1 MYQLKVAKEEG
12 NWPPACEAG
21 YCQGPM
27 VGILKEVNIV
37 WRDQRGITGLET
49 AIVLIA
55 FVVVSS
61 VFAFAAL
68 STGLF
73 SSSKSGGTIDA
84 ALSETRGSMEL
95 KGSVILTSSTTGTSG
110 VVSDI
115 AFQVGSA
122 AGGETIDLTPGKT
135 IIKYTDSG
143 QSKIF
148 DSTSGFT
155 ATALGSADS
164 DKLLERKEVYELRL
178 ATLQT
183 TDSGKNALTNQLMTN
198 MTFILEVI
206 PPSGP
211 VLFIERTTPVFLD
224 TTVSLH

>member
-1 MYQLKVAKEEG
+1 MSRMKSGKLGGVIQRL
-12 NWPPACEAG
+12 
-21 YCQGPM
+21 
-27 VGILKEVNIV
+27 
-37 WRDQRGITGLET
+37 RDQRGITGLET

-73 SSSKSGGTIDA
+73 SSDKAKETIQA
-84 ALSETRGSMEL
+84 GLAETRGSMEL

-115 AFQVGSA
+115 AFQVASA
-122 AGGETIDLTPGKT
+122 AGGESIDLTPGKT

-148 DSTSGFT
+148 QSTSGFT
-155 ATALGSADS
+155 VSSLGTADA
-164 DKLLERKEVYELRL
+164 DKLLERNEVYEIQIIDLETGL
-178 ATLQT
+178 GSGNDTLSNLLQT
-183 TDSGKNALTNQLMTN
+183 NK
-198 MTFILEVI
+198 TFSLEVV
-206 PPSGP
+206 PPSGA

-224 TTVSLH
+224 STTLLN

>member
-1 MYQLKVAKEEG
+1 MSRMKSGKLG
-12 NWPPACEAG
+12 
-21 YCQGPM
+21 
-27 VGILKEVNIV
+27 EVIQRL
-37 WRDQRGITGLET
+37 RDQRGITGLET

-73 SSSKSGGTIDA
+73 SSDKAKETIQA
-84 ALSETRGSMEL
+84 GLAETRGSMEL

-115 AFQVGSA
+115 AFQVASA
-122 AGGETIDLTPGKT
+122 AGGESIDLTPGKT

-148 DSTSGFT
+148 QSTSGFT
-155 ATALGSADS
+155 VSSLGTADA
-164 DKLLERKEVYELRL
+164 DKLLERNEVYEIQIIDLETGL
-178 ATLQT
+178 GSGNDTLSNLLQT
-183 TDSGKNALTNQLMTN
+183 NK
-198 MTFILEVI
+198 TFSLEVV
-206 PPSGP
+206 PPSGA

-224 TTVSLH
+224 STTLLN